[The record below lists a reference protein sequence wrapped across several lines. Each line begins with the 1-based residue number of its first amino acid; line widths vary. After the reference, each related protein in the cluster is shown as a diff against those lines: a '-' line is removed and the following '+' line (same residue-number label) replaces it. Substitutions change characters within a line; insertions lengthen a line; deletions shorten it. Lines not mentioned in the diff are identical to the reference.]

1 MTSMLPRLLALAG
14 LSMYATHANAQD
26 AAAGVRHS
34 TAPAAANVR
43 STEALDAE
51 FPMIAMGNGPRMGKR
66 YYLARWAED
75 WSAPTSS
82 GDPFA
87 PLKHIRL
94 GAPDRYLTLNGQLR
108 LRENSVNGP
117 GLTDAPQT
125 DQFLLRAHLG
135 ADLHLGRHLRLYG
148 ELLSAQMDGHNMMR
162 TATAQ
167 NDLDLLQG
175 FMEVDGHV
183 GGARIGARVGRQD
196 FVDVSP
202 VLFSRRE
209 SLNVPLTH
217 NGVRLYAVWP
227 RLRLG
232 LFDLTP
238 TSPREGTFDDHR
250 SDTEQLRGINGSVV
264 LDAAGVRF
272 LDPFFYRY
280 ENSAK
285 RWGSQVGMDRR
296 DTSGMRLWGS
306 AGAWQYDWTL
316 AHQSG
321 TFAGRDVDA
330 DAIFTRT
337 DRAIGNYSWKPRLG
351 VRADY
356 ASGGGSYTG
365 GTLRAFNYGVGH
377 SPYFADNNY
386 LAPVNLLSIAPMLSL
401 QPTASARIGLEWVHL
416 RRRDEQDAV
425 YNGAGVA
432 YAGTERVPGKDV
444 GAITRL
450 SGSWAFDDHLS
461 LSTFI
466 NYVQAGDVL
475 REAGYRDSFYT
486 AVWASYVF

>member
-14 LSMYATHANAQD
+14 LSMCATQARAQE
-26 AAAGVRHS
+26 AAGVPHG
-34 TAPAAANVR
+34 AVPAAAKAEP
-43 STEALDAE
+43 TEVHESE
-51 FPMIAMGNGPRMGKR
+51 FPVIAMGNGPRMGKR

-82 GDPFA
+82 DDPFA
-87 PLKHIRL
+87 SLKHIGL
-94 GAPDRYLTLNGQLR
+94 GAPGRYLTLNGQLR

-117 GLTDAPQT
+117 GLTDAAQT

-148 ELLSAQMDGHNMMR
+148 ELLSAQMDGHNLAR

-175 FMEVDGHV
+175 FVEVDGNA
-183 GGARIGARVGRQD
+183 GGAHVGARVGRQD

-217 NGVRLYAVWP
+217 NGIRLYAVWP
-227 RLRLG
+227 RFRLG
-232 LFDLTP
+232 LFELTP

-250 SDTEQLRGINGSVV
+250 SDTEKLRGINGSVA
-264 LDAAGVRF
+264 LDAAGGRF
-272 LDPFFYRY
+272 VDPFFYRY

-285 RWGSQVGMDRR
+285 RWGGQVGMDRR
-296 DTSGMRLWGS
+296 DTSGIRLWGS

-337 DRAIGNYSWKPRLG
+337 DRAIGDFRWKPRLG
-351 VRADY
+351 VRADS

-386 LAPVNLLSIAPMLSL
+386 LAPVNMLSIAPNLSV
-401 QPTASARIGLEWVHL
+401 QPASNVRITLEWAHV

-425 YNGAGVA
+425 YNGAGIA
-432 YAGTERVPGKDV
+432 YAGTENVPGKDV
-444 GAITRL
+444 GRIARL
-450 SGSWAFDDHLS
+450 SGNWSLDDHLS

-466 NYVQAGDVL
+466 NYVEAGDVL
-475 REAGYRDSFYT
+475 RRAGYRDSFYT